1 MVSYRVE
8 DEEVSSTSRM
18 TFFMSLLYS
27 SRSIITSL
35 ILLLYSSIRGI
46 ILFFKISNV
55 SFSFSIGWKGGD
67 APFVLWISLNLLLQL
82 LSVMGS

>member
-8 DEEVSSTSRM
+8 DEEVSSTSLM

-27 SRSIITSL
+27 SRSSITSL

-46 ILFFKISNV
+46 ISVFKISNV
-55 SFSFSIGWKGGD
+55 SFSFGVGWE
-67 APFVLWISLNLLLQL
+67 AVMRLPFC
-82 LSVMGS
+82 G

>member
-1 MVSYRVE
+1 MISYKVE
-8 DEEVSSTSRM
+8 DEEVSSTSLM

-46 ILFFKISNV
+46 ILVFKVSSM
-55 SFSFSIGWKGGD
+55 SFSFGVGWE
-67 APFVLWISLNLLLQL
+67 AMMRLPFF
-82 LSVMGS
+82 G

>member
-8 DEEVSSTSRM
+8 DEEVSSTSLM

-27 SRSIITSL
+27 SRSSITSL

-46 ILFFKISNV
+46 ILVFKISSV
-55 SFSFSIGWKGGD
+55 SFSFGVRWE
-67 APFVLWISLNLLLQL
+67 AVMCLPFF
-82 LSVMGS
+82 G